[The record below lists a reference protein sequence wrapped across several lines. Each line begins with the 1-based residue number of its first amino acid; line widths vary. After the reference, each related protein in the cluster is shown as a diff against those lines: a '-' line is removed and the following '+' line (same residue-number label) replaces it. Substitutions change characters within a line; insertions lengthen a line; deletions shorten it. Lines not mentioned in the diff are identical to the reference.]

1 MKLLAKHG
9 PVELSPEALRGLA
22 VKWPGVNVEDQ
33 LALMALWLERHE
45 KRRPVSIWRFIDAW
59 LRKVAPKKPVLE
71 PIERA
76 WWTTPEKTL
85 AYGKHVGVEPRRGEE
100 MNNYRERLFAVYRAK
115 RSA

>member
-1 MKLLAKHG
+1 MKLHGKAG
-9 PVELSPEALRGLA
+9 PVELSPEAVRGLA
-22 VKWPGVNVEDQ
+22 VKYPGINIEDQ

-45 KRRPVSIWRFIDAW
+45 KRRPVNVWRFVDAW
-59 LRKVAPKKPVLE
+59 LRKVQPKRPVIE

-76 WWTTPEKTL
+76 WWTTEEKTL

-100 MNNYRERLFAVYRAK
+100 MQPYRERLFAIYRQR